1 MRKRYLILTIIAV
14 LILGGCQNSSDQFL
28 SYQEAVASK
37 GYVSG
42 NHLSENDFFAK
53 DLVIIPEEDSVSS
66 DDFLQS
72 EAALLV
78 NVTDRKA
85 LYSKNVYEKL
95 YPASLTKLF
104 TALVALKRSELT
116 DMVTISYN
124 ASHIQDP
131 GAKTCGFEEGDT
143 VSLDALMNC
152 MLVYSGNDA
161 AIAIAEYF
169 GSTEEQFVELMKE
182 EATKIGAVHSNF
194 VNSNGLHDDNHY
206 TTAYDIYLV
215 FNELIKYDSFRSII
229 NQSSYTVDY
238 TDITGNPRQKT
249 FRSTNMYL
257 RGEKE
262 MTEDITVM
270 GGKTGTTY
278 KAGNCLA
285 LLTKGPEDKEYI
297 SVILNASDE
306 EKLYSEMTNLYS
318 ILGN

>member
-1 MRKRYLILTIIAV
+1 MRKRYIFLTVIAV
-14 LILGGCQNSSDQFL
+14 LLLGGCQKSSDQFL
-28 SYQEAVASK
+28 SYQEAVAAK
-37 GYVSG
+37 GYDSG
-42 NHLSENDFFAK
+42 NNLSENDFFAK
-53 DLVIIPEEDSVSS
+53 DLVIIPEEESVAS
-66 DDFLQS
+66 DDFIQS

-78 NVTDRKA
+78 NVTDREA
-85 LYSKNVYEKL
+85 IYSKNVYEKL

-104 TALVALKRSELT
+104 TALVAFKRSELT

-161 AIAIAEYF
+161 AIAIAEYL
-169 GSTEEQFVELMKE
+169 GGTEEQFVELMKE
-182 EATKIGAVHSNF
+182 EAANIGAVHSNF
-194 VNSNGLHDDNHY
+194 VNSNGLHDENHY

-238 TDITGNPRQKT
+238 KDVAGNSKQKT
-249 FRSTNMYL
+249 FRTTNLYL
-257 RGEKE
+257 RGEKDMPE
-262 MTEDITVM
+262 GIIVE

-285 LLTKGPEDKEYI
+285 LLSKGSEDKDYI
-297 SVILNASDE
+297 SIILNAEDE
-306 EKLYSEMTNLYS
+306 ENLYSEMTDLYS